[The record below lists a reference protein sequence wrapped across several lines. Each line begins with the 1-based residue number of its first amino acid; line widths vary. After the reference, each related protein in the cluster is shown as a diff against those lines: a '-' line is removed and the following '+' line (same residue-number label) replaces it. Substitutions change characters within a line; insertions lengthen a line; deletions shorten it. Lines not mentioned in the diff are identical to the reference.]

1 MPTAARGNHDGLV
14 TCGDAEASISKQ
26 LTERLARYYFGAE
39 LYSSRN
45 LGPHWKVVAL
55 HSMQGE
61 VGQSPRFLPFFLVGM
76 LDTSCVWT
84 GWTDWVAPLSAAVVA
99 WCKCRLHLGSHRPSM
114 RHHVRRSS
122 CFVCLLQQC

>member
-1 MPTAARGNHDGLV
+1 V

-39 LYSSRN
+39 LYSSHN

-61 VGQSPRFLPFFLVGM
+61 VGAATTLSSFLP
-76 LDTSCVWT
+76 CWH
-84 GWTDWVAPLSAAVVA
+84 A
-99 WCKCRLHLGSHRPSM
+99 
-114 RHHVRRSS
+114 
-122 CFVCLLQQC
+122 